1 MTAPRS
7 SPLAA
12 FVRARLSP
20 EDYLGLHLTVGALL
34 LMLAVFVFAQ
44 IAEDVVMAER
54 ITHLDVQVSHW
65 FHANATPLGTQL
77 MLGVTH
83 LHNTAGILSLSAA
96 LALGWL
102 RLKARDW
109 VVTLLV
115 SVPVGMLLN
124 MVLKDIFQRA
134 RPSFDNPVLTLSSYS
149 FPSGHAAAA
158 TLFYGVLAAWM
169 ICRTRSWLG
178 RVAIALLAL
187 LMVALVGLSRV
198 YLGAH
203 YPSDVLAAMAAS
215 SGWLA
220 FSLTAAGT
228 WRRRR
233 RMLQGRTNA
242 AP

>member
-20 EDYLGLHLTVGALL
+20 EDYLGLHLSVGALV

-44 IAEDVVMAER
+44 IAEDVMMAER
-54 ITHLDVQVSHW
+54 ITRLDVQVSNW
-65 FHANATPLGTQL
+65 FHANATPLGTRF

-83 LHNTAGILSLSAA
+83 LHSTTGILSLSAA
-96 LALGWL
+96 LALYWG
-102 RLKARDW
+102 RRKAWDW

-134 RPSFDNPVLTLSSYS
+134 RPAFEHPVLTLGSYS

-158 TLFYGVLAAWM
+158 TLFYGVVAAWL
-169 ICRTRSWLG
+169 ICRPGSWLG
-178 RVAIALLAL
+178 RVAIALLATS
-187 LMVALVGLSRV
+187 MVALVGLSRV

-215 SGWLA
+215 SAWLA

-228 WRRRR
+228 WRRRMR
-233 RMLQGRTNA
+233 KSRTRCVA
-242 AP
+242 